1 MDALSIL
8 GLFFAVGFV
17 LFGMMFDQETMRFM
31 YTNLKAFADLP
42 SLFITLGGTVGV
54 MMISFP
60 GSSFKKIGK
69 HLKIIFRP
77 QTFNTRQVIQQIVDL
92 ATEARMKGLLSLED
106 KLT

>member
-42 SLFITLGGTVGV
+42 SLFITLGGTVGA
-54 MMISFP
+54 MIIRLIIPRKFLQ
-60 GSSFKKIGK
+60 KDRKA
-69 HLKIIFRP
+69 LK
-77 QTFNTRQVIQQIVDL
+77 NNIQASDI
-92 ATEARMKGLLSLED
+92 
-106 KLT
+106 